1 MISDAVPQTTFNK
14 TDVKFSCNYNES
26 SLPPQVLIS
35 TWFDCLQTGFLKG
48 TLGNSE
54 SSSNASHTL
63 LFLSLFKRQR
73 HALTHLETFLL
84 TGWCLSCRFPYSV
97 SVSWGREEHFWCDWR
112 ITQTPRGSCD
122 CFFFLEW
129 SGLFSAPGSMFIFH
143 KSLSDNVSFC
153 WHWAS
158 RSQRLIETRTD

>member
-97 SVSWGREEHFWCDWR
+97 SVSWGREEHF
-112 ITQTPRGSCD
+112 
-122 CFFFLEW
+122 
-129 SGLFSAPGSMFIFH
+129 
-143 KSLSDNVSFC
+143 
-153 WHWAS
+153 
-158 RSQRLIETRTD
+158 

>member
-14 TDVKFSCNYNES
+14 THVKFSCNYNES

-35 TWFDCLQTGFLKG
+35 TWFDCRQTGFLKG

-54 SSSNASHTL
+54 SCSNASHTHFCFCP
-63 LFLSLFKRQR
+63 FLRDRDTRSLTWRP
-73 HALTHLETFLL
+73 
-84 TGWCLSCRFPYSV
+84 SCSPAGVWVADFHTQSRFPGEERNISDV
-97 SVSWGREEHFWCDWR
+97 TEGLLKHREVHA
-112 ITQTPRGSCD
+112 TV
-122 CFFFLEW
+122 FFLEW

-143 KSLSDNVSFC
+143 KPLSDNVSFC